1 MKKKKRAYIC
11 SIIKQTKTNNM
22 NNYQSQ
28 KIEETFISMVKIEM
42 LLSGKSF
49 NECKVTV
56 KEYLKSNNLM

>member
-1 MKKKKRAYIC
+1 
-11 SIIKQTKTNNM
+11 M

-49 NECKVTV
+49 NECKSTV
-56 KEYLKSNNLM
+56 KKYLKSNNLM